1 MSEVEVMESDRILVR
16 DEMVPIEL
24 QEQLA
29 ELAGRPIW
37 GFGWHSNGRQD
48 RYCFWHAH
56 FAGSNG
62 KSRLGCAQELSENQ
76 SAAPVMALWRFLEA
90 GILQGHEPIRV
101 YANGHT
107 YGIEGYVHTDS
118 NDEENYFTT
127 IYYAHRVWRK
137 NWSGE
142 LLFFSRADDEIV
154 KAVLPRPG
162 RLVSFPG
169 SIPHKAQAPSRE
181 CPELRVSIVVKS
193 QLAKGRASDA

>member
-1 MSEVEVMESDRILVR
+1 MTKHEEIVVR
-16 DEMVPIEL
+16 DDAVPIDL

-29 ELAGRPIW
+29 ALVERPIW
-37 GFGWHSNGRQD
+37 RFGWRSNGSQD

-56 FAGSNG
+56 FAGRDG
-62 KSRLGCAQELSENQ
+62 KSRNDCAQELADNPNAVAVS
-76 SAAPVMALWRFLEA
+76 ALWTFLEENV
-90 GILQGHEPIRV
+90 LQGHEPLRV

-118 NDEENYFTT
+118 SDEDNYFTT

-142 LLFFSRADDEIV
+142 ILFFSREDDEIIQ
-154 KAVLPRPG
+154 AVLPRPG

-169 SIPHKAQAPSRE
+169 AIPHKAQAPSRE

-193 QLAKGRASDA
+193 QLAKGRASDD